1 MIQENDPGRARKML
15 PRREDGRAGGL
26 RRSEAERLEKTLALC
41 GRCREVAPP
50 ISIAYNSARI
60 SNSSLR

>member
-1 MIQENDPGRARKML
+1 ML